1 MADQYPEV
9 DYDNIEIEEEL
20 KIPQGGKKAAAGK

>member
-20 KIPQGGKKAAAGK
+20 KIP